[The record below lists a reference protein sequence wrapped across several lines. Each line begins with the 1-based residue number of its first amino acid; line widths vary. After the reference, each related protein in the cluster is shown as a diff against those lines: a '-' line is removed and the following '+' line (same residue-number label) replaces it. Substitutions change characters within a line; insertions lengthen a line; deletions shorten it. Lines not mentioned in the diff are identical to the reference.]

1 MSLPVRSIY
10 SKIQFEVL
18 LHRLACRRL
27 RLAHSASDLRRN
39 ALRLELV
46 EPEISESAG
55 DARLGLLLSEYKRSL

>member
-1 MSLPVRSIY
+1 MSLPVRSILFK
-10 SKIQFEVL
+10 STILSFAT
-18 LHRLACRRL
+18 RLACRRL
-27 RLAHSASDLRRN
+27 RLAHSVSDLRRN